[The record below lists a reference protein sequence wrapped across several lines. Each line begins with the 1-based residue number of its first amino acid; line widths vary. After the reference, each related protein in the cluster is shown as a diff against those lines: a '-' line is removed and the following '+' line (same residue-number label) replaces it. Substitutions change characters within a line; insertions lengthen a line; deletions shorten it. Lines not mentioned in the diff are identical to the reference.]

1 MSMATHAARRLVE
14 MADNLAGIIAVELL
28 ASCQG
33 VHLRRPLR
41 SNTALESMVER
52 VHAVAPPFDEDR
64 LFAPGIEAV
73 RSLVVEGGRRL
84 VPAEL
89 LPNG

>member
-1 MSMATHAARRLVE
+1 
-14 MADNLAGIIAVELL
+14 MADNLAGIIAIELL

-41 SNTALESMVER
+41 SGRALEGVVEQ

-64 LFAPGIEAV
+64 FFAPSIEAV
-73 RSLVVEGGRRL
+73 KGLVVNGDFRPL
-84 VPAEL
+84 VAEKL
-89 LPNG
+89 LPAG